1 MRLATALLTLTSL
14 FFVPV
19 AAPAQTAVDPSG
31 HWEGTIQAPEMET
44 KIEVDL
50 TRDGSGALIGTF
62 GQPGE
67 RLTGLPLS
75 DFALEG
81 ASIRFQIKGK
91 PGERAFDGKLSAD
104 GKSITGSFTM
114 QGFPMPFS
122 LTRTGDAKIATLAG
136 GPRLGNELVGTWDG
150 TLDVKGTLVRVTL
163 TMANRPDGTSVA
175 SIVNV
180 DQGIEIPVSAIAQ
193 AGASVTLEIKSINGS
208 YTGAVNGAG
217 TELAGTFSQGA
228 GSVPL
233 TFKRTK

>member
-1 MRLATALLTLTSL
+1 MRLATRTLALAFLL
-14 FFVPV
+14 FVP
-19 AAPAQTAVDPSG
+19 APSPAQTAVDPTG

-44 KIEVDL
+44 KIVVDL
-50 TRDGSGALIGTF
+50 ARNAGGGLIGTF

-75 DFALEG
+75 DFALDG
-81 ASIRFQIKGK
+81 TAIRFQIKGK

-104 GKSITGSFTM
+104 GKAITGSFSM
-114 QGFPMPFS
+114 SGYLIPFT
-122 LTRTGDAKIATLAG
+122 LTRTGEAKIDAPAAS
-136 GPRLGNELVGTWDG
+136 PKLGNELVGSWDG
-150 TLDVKGTLVRVTL
+150 TLEVKGTLVRLTL

-175 SIVNV
+175 SILNV
-180 DQGIEIPVSAIAQ
+180 DQGLEIPVNAVTQTGS
-193 AGASVTLEIKSINGS
+193 SVTLDFKSISGS

-217 TELAGTFSQGA
+217 TELVGTFSQGP

>member
-1 MRLATALLTLTSL
+1 MRLFIRTFTLASL

-19 AAPAQTAVDPSG
+19 SSPAQTAVNPSG

-44 KIEVDL
+44 KIEIDL
-50 TRDGSGALIGTF
+50 ARDGNGALTGTF

-81 ASIRFQIKGK
+81 TSIRFQIKGK

-104 GKSITGSFTM
+104 GKSISGSFTM

-122 LTRTGDAKIATLAG
+122 LTRTGDANIAASSG
-136 GPRLGNELVGTWDG
+136 GPRLGNELVGSWDG
-150 TLDVKGTLVRVTL
+150 TLDVRGTLVRLTL
-163 TMANRPDGTSVA
+163 TMANRPYGTSVA
-175 SIVNV
+175 SILNV
-180 DQGIEIPVSAIAQ
+180 DQGLEIPVSAITQ
-193 AGASVTLEIKSINGS
+193 AGSSVTLEVKSINGS
-208 YTGAVNGAG
+208 YTGAVNGSG

-228 GSVPL
+228 GSLPL
-233 TFKRTK
+233 TFHKK

>member
-1 MRLATALLTLTSL
+1 MRPAIGVLMLSSL
-14 FFVPV
+14 FFAPV
-19 AAPAQTAVDPSG
+19 TAPAQTAVDPSG
-31 HWEGTIQAPEMET
+31 HWEGTIQAPEMAT
-44 KIEVDL
+44 KIQVDL
-50 TRDGSGALIGTF
+50 TRDGSGALMGTF

-81 ASIRFQIKGK
+81 TAIRFQIKGK

-122 LTRTGDAKIATLAG
+122 LTRTGDAKVAAPAA
-136 GPRLGNELVGTWDG
+136 GPRLGNELVGSWDG
-150 TLDVKGTLVRVTL
+150 TLDVRGTQLRLTL

-175 SIVNV
+175 NILNV
-180 DQGIEIPVSAIAQ
+180 DQGLEIPVSAITPT
-193 AGASVTLEIKSINGS
+193 GSGVTLDFKSISGS
-208 YTGAVNGAG
+208 YSGAVNGAG
-217 TELAGTFSQGA
+217 TELVGTFSQGA

-233 TFKRTK
+233 TFRRAK

>member
-1 MRLATALLTLTSL
+1 MRLATALLTLSSL
-14 FFVPV
+14 FFAPVP
-19 AAPAQTAVDPSG
+19 APAQATVDPSG
-31 HWEGTIQAPEMET
+31 HWEGTIQAPETET
-44 KIEVDL
+44 QIEVDL
-50 TRDGSGALIGTF
+50 KRDGSGALMGTF

-75 DFALEG
+75 DVALEG
-81 ASIRFQIKGK
+81 TAIRFQIKGK
-91 PGERAFDGKLSAD
+91 PGERAFDGKLSDD
-104 GKSITGSFTM
+104 GKSIKGSFTM

-122 LTRTGDAKIATLAG
+122 LTRTGDAKIETSAG

-150 TLDVKGTLVRVTL
+150 TLDVRGTLLRLTL

-180 DQGIEIPVSAIAQ
+180 DQGLEIPVSAIAQ
-193 AGASVTLEIKSINGS
+193 AGSSVTLEVKSINGS

-217 TELAGTFSQGA
+217 TELAGTFSQGG

-233 TFKRTK
+233 TFTRAK